1 MQRGNNNCILGG
13 AQDVAANARMETLQ
27 IIHHYFPRDEK
38 KMEAFIDANP
48 GDGFVVNVKEPWNDP
63 NDHAGYDTYLRQ
75 PEEWKTL
82 DAFIR
87 LCSRKGKRIWIYDEP
102 GFPSGA
108 AGRRVVETNP
118 SYAVSCLACKSA
130 ETTGG
135 TGEMLLPEGVRC
147 WQRLSLWRRTV
158 L

>member
-1 MQRGNNNCILGG
+1 MSQQTLGWKP
-13 AQDVAANARMETLQ
+13 LQ

-118 SYAVSCLACKSA
+118 SYAVSCLAVALRTKCKKFAHKTQKGEESDSSGILA
-130 ETTGG
+130 FFAYYY
-135 TGEMLLPEGVRC
+135 EMLRS
-147 WQRLSLWRRTV
+147 RLV
-158 L
+158 

>member
-1 MQRGNNNCILGG
+1 MSQQTLGWKP
-13 AQDVAANARMETLQ
+13 LQ

-38 KMEAFIDANP
+38 KMAAFIDANP

-108 AGRRVVETNP
+108 AGRRSWKP
-118 SYAVSCLACKSA
+118 IHP
-130 ETTGG
+130 
-135 TGEMLLPEGVRC
+135 MR
-147 WQRLSLWRRTV
+147 
-158 L
+158 